1 MFTIIQYAS
10 LIMFHKS
17 YSTKHY
23 SFLRRYRDI
32 SERDYGQIYLG
43 NKRKVKNGIKT
54 FIKDLSDFK
63 FRAHIQ
69 KFVQLNLNV

>member
-10 LIMFHKS
+10 LIMFPKS

-32 SERDYGQIYLG
+32 SERHYGQIYLG
-43 NKRKVKNGIKT
+43 NKCKVKNGIKT
-54 FIKDLSDFK
+54 LVKIYLTLNSQPIFK
-63 FRAHIQ
+63 
-69 KFVQLNLNV
+69 NLYS